1 MLSWLV
7 GSPVKMQPL
16 IVSKLNTVA
25 QIVLV
30 CVVLGSLGFHLSL
43 GIATQVLMY
52 LVAATTLLSV
62 AAYLTGWMR
71 HMNAATAKQ

>member
-1 MLSWLV
+1 
-7 GSPVKMQPL
+7 
-16 IVSKLNTVA
+16 
-25 QIVLV
+25 
-30 CVVLGSLGFHLSL
+30 VLGSLSFHLSL